1 MSLDVNKDIE
11 KINKSSAEI
20 IAEKMAKKYNKP
32 PLGATPYWFAIENRI
47 EELASAILRYNRFNG
62 NVKSIKE
69 WAKEIILYCELAEQM
84 KDATI

>member
-11 KINKSSAEI
+11 EAKKSAEI

-32 PLGATPYWFAIENRI
+32 PLGATPYWFTIENRI

-62 NVKSIKE
+62 NIKSIKE
-69 WAKEIILYCELAEQM
+69 QAKEIILYCELAEQM
-84 KDATI
+84 KDITI

>member
-1 MSLDVNKDIE
+1 MNLDVNKDIE
-11 KINKSSAEI
+11 KTSKSAEI
-20 IAEKMAKKYNKP
+20 IVEKITKEYNKP

-69 WAKEIILYCELAEQM
+69 WAKEIILYCELTEQM
-84 KDATI
+84 KDMTL

>member
-11 KINKSSAEI
+11 KINKSTEI
-20 IAEKMAKKYNKP
+20 IAEKMAKTYNKP

-62 NVKSIKE
+62 NIKSIKE

-84 KDATI
+84 KDITI